1 MTDARI
7 VPYAALILR
16 LTLSFFFFAHL
27 IRKFVSVGYDKWYD
41 GFIKQ
46 GYADWMLLYTVGIE
60 FAGAVLLALGI
71 YTRTVSLL
79 ALPVLIA
86 VCVHWST
93 RRGFW
98 FADGGI
104 EFPLAW
110 VMMLIVQ
117 IMLGNGAFA
126 VRVPELPW
134 EKRLAGAAA

>member
-1 MTDARI
+1 MTDARV
-7 VPYAALILR
+7 VPYAALVLR

-27 IRKFVSVGYDKWYD
+27 IRKFVSVGYDNWYT

-46 GYADWMLLYTVGIE
+46 GYASWTLHYTVGIE
-60 FAGAVLLALGI
+60 FIGAVLLLLGI
-71 YTRTVSLL
+71 YTRYVSLL

-117 IMLGNGAFA
+117 AMLGDGAYA
-126 VRVPELPW
+126 VRVPQLPW
-134 EKRLAGAAA
+134 DARAKAAEA

>member
-1 MTDARI
+1 MIEQRAL
-7 VPYAALILR
+7 PYAALVLR

-27 IRKFVSVGYDKWYD
+27 IRKFVSVGYDKWYA
-41 GFIKQ
+41 GFVRE

-60 FAGAVLLALGI
+60 FAGAVLLLLGV

-79 ALPVLIA
+79 ALPVLVA
-86 VCVHWST
+86 VCLHWAP

-110 VMMLIVQ
+110 VMMLILQ

-126 VRVPELPW
+126 LRVPDLPW
-134 EKRLAGAAA
+134 ERRPATA